1 MVSINDAVN
10 TVEKDNSYI
19 ILPNSDYN
27 KLNVNSYLKK
37 YKKSDN
43 ANSFKERLQQR
54 IPANRINERRATENI
69 SHGQTPCCLL
79 CAVC

>member
-37 YKKSDN
+37 YKNSKRVKDN
-43 ANSFKERLQQR
+43 FSYNSFDNKYFLSEKEIKKLILQIQNQ
-54 IPANRINERRATENI
+54 PE
-69 SHGQTPCCLL
+69 
-79 CAVC
+79 V